1 MTSIADRRP
10 RIHRAWWVAAVVLG
24 ALVAAAGFRSSTG
37 ALLEPLEAEFG
48 WSRATTSGAVTA
60 NLVIY
65 GLTAPFAAALMER
78 FGIRRVVAAA
88 LVLVAVGSG
97 LTLVMTQAWQLW
109 LLWGLAVGIGTGAM
123 ALVLGAVVA
132 NRWFAESHRGLVTG
146 VFSAAGAAGQLVFL
160 PGVAALAVGPGWRY
174 AALTV
179 TAAAL
184 LLVPLVLVVV
194 ADHPQDVGAR
204 PLGERPGE
212 ESAAG
217 PAVRHAS
224 PARLAVQTLRESL
237 SSRVFWI
244 LLGTFWIC
252 GWSTNGLIGTHFIPA
267 AHDHGMP
274 QTTAAGLLALVGIF
288 DIAGTIA
295 SGWLTDRVDPRW
307 LLFGYYGLRGLS
319 LLAVPALLG
328 PEVHPN
334 LFLFIVF
341 YGLDWVA
348 TVPPTIALCRR
359 HFGLAR
365 SSVVFGWVFAS
376 HMVGAGVA
384 ASYAGWVRSSTGD
397 YLTAWL
403 TAGAL
408 CVGAAFACLAIAEDR
423 PDAGAAG
430 DPAAAGRRPRGLT
443 ATAGPSQWLTAVF
456 GWGNG
461 AHRDHPQRR
470 CQPLRGDRGR
480 RARRLRRVHPDLAD
494 HHLHPHRGRLRVR
507 GPGRRLGARA
517 GRPRRRDPPRRP
529 PDQGRLP
536 LHPRLD
542 RAPPRLPAPPG
553 AEHPALTTG
562 AGVAQSAPHRAPG

>member
-403 TAGAL
+403 TAGGL
-408 CVGAAFACLAIAEDR
+408 CVGAAFACLAIAKTAPTPVLLETPQPQD
-423 PDAGAAG
+423 DA
-430 DPAAAGRRPRGLT
+430 
-443 ATAGPSQWLTAVF
+443 
-456 GWGNG
+456 
-461 AHRDHPQRR
+461 
-470 CQPLRGDRGR
+470 
-480 RARRLRRVHPDLAD
+480 RV
-494 HHLHPHRGRLRVR
+494 V
-507 GPGRRLGARA
+507 
-517 GRPRRRDPPRRP
+517 
-529 PDQGRLP
+529 
-536 LHPRLD
+536 
-542 RAPPRLPAPPG
+542 
-553 AEHPALTTG
+553 
-562 AGVAQSAPHRAPG
+562 